1 MELRPNPIGQSYDG
15 PVRVSVT
22 QMRTNNYPGLIVRP
36 LSKMPPADYK
46 RFETWCAE
54 MADRRR
60 KENKKRQAE
69 LAQTGHDGS
78 IEDPVQGTLVGVKIL
93 KTVPLED
100 NKTRILFRRKEL
112 IIIILRFL
120 ENSFLR
126 FYNH

>member
-22 QMRTNNYPGLIVRP
+22 QMRTSNYPGLIVRP

-46 RFETWCAE
+46 RFETWCSD
-54 MADRRR
+54 MANRRR

-69 LAQTGHDGS
+69 LAKTGHDGS

-93 KTVPLED
+93 KTVSIGE
-100 NKTRILFRRKEL
+100 NKTRILFRRKEMV
-112 IIIILRFL
+112 IF
-120 ENSFLR
+120 SF
-126 FYNH
+126 F